1 MKRLLVSIGLALG
14 LAILGLS
21 TFGGPLGAQAVFAR
35 VNDSLDCPTSHQ
47 TLRSQLIAADGADTT
62 GLNNHYWAVVVNRG
76 GVVCAVAFSGPST
89 DSQWLLSRQIAAA
102 KAFTANGL
110 SLDGAPLS
118 TAQLY
123 PWVQP
128 GAPANPLFGLA
139 AGNPVSRRGCLPGL
153 GGSFRHEKRPDG
165 RQARRRNDTFG
176 GGLALYDGSTA
187 IGGLGLSGDT
197 ACADHSTA
205 WRLRDLLGMAPS
217 TGNDRIT
224 LDNATGHPHCPNDGA
239 TRGKELTL
247 QHDSHATRS
256 SVPQE
261 PRRVAGL
268 KAACI

>member
-1 MKRLLVSIGLALG
+1 MKRLLVSIGVALS
-14 LAILGLS
+14 LAILGVS
-21 TFGGPLGAQAVFAR
+21 AFGRGPFRTEGVFAR
-35 VNDSLDCPTSHQ
+35 ASDGVDCPVFHQ
-47 TLRSQLIAADGADTT
+47 ALRSQLIAADTADST

-110 SLDGAPLS
+110 SLDSAPLS

-139 AGNPVSRRGCLPGL
+139 FGNPVSPEDAYKGPFEQFGT
-153 GGSFRHEKRPDG
+153 
-165 RQARRRNDTFG
+165 RNDPMIGRRVGGTITFG
-176 GGLALYDGSTA
+176 GGLGLYAGNNA

-205 WRLRDLLGMAPS
+205 WRVRNQLGMAPAS
-217 TGNDRIT
+217 GNDRIT
-224 LDNATGHPHCPNDGA
+224 LDNATGHPHCP
-239 TRGKELTL
+239 
-247 QHDSHATRS
+247 
-256 SVPQE
+256 
-261 PRRVAGL
+261 
-268 KAACI
+268 

>member
-1 MKRLLVSIGLALG
+1 MKRLLVSIGVALC
-14 LAILGLS
+14 LAILGFSAL
-21 TFGGPLGAQAVFAR
+21 GRGPLSPEAVLAR
-35 VNDSLDCPTSHQ
+35 ANDAVDCPVSHQ
-47 TLRSQLIAADGADTT
+47 TLKGQLIVADAADTT

-118 TAQLY
+118 SAQLY

-139 AGNPVSRRGCLPGL
+139 AGNPVSPEAAYQGL
-153 GGSFRHEKRPDG
+153 AEHFGTKNDPMVGKRVGGTI
-165 RQARRRNDTFG
+165 TFG
-176 GGLALYDGSTA
+176 GGLALYDGQTA

-205 WRLRDLLGMAPS
+205 WRLRNLLGMAPAS
-217 TGNDRIT
+217 GNDKIT
-224 LDNATGHPHCPNDGA
+224 LDNTSGHPHCPNDGA
-239 TRGKELTL
+239 TQGKN
-247 QHDSHATRS
+247 
-256 SVPQE
+256 
-261 PRRVAGL
+261 
-268 KAACI
+268 

>member
-1 MKRLLVSIGLALG
+1 MEGDVRKSLIGAAVAIMGVVALG
-14 LAILGLS
+14 LVAGTRAGGS
-21 TFGGPLGAQAVFAR
+21 TVLASDVERVGCPVTAQALGAGLATA
-35 VNDSLDCPTSHQ
+35 D
-47 TLRSQLIAADGADTT
+47 AADST

-76 GVVCAVAFSGPST
+76 GIVCAVAFSGPT
-89 DSQWLLSRQIAAA
+89 RDSQWLLSRQIAAA

-139 AGNPVSRRGCLPGL
+139 EGNPVSAADAYKGAFEQFGTAHDPMIGRRV
-153 GGSFRHEKRPDG
+153 GGTI
-165 RQARRRNDTFG
+165 TFG
-176 GGLALYDGSTA
+176 GGLGLYSGNEA

-205 WRLRDLLGMAPS
+205 WRLRTELGLAPA

-224 LDNATGHPHCPNDGA
+224 LNNATGHPHCPNDAGTQGA
-239 TRGKELTL
+239 N
-247 QHDSHATRS
+247 
-256 SVPQE
+256 P
-261 PRRVAGL
+261 
-268 KAACI
+268 